1 METEKQSKPKLL
13 IVTGPQGSGNHLFA
27 KILALH
33 PSVKGWIMMRN
44 EWQGHHEEPFNKY
57 WQNPQLLQEYVLDEH
72 EHYVTS
78 ISCPYYKDKQPHVPK
93 YKEFVSEA
101 KKIFDV
107 TFAILGRD
115 QTILELQ
122 QKRVR
127 NAHTTPQLT
136 DVLQELP
143 NAHFISHEL
152 LFLYKGKYRQS
163 LSKQLDF
170 PIAYNHTTILDDY
183 FAQDSNK
190 KYIQNIDKGAFDD
203 AVKKA
208 VSES

>member
-1 METEKQSKPKLL
+1 M
-13 IVTGPQGSGNHLFA
+13 
-27 KILALH
+27 
-33 PSVKGWIMMRN
+33 
-44 EWQGHHEEPFNKY
+44 
-57 WQNPQLLQEYVLDEH
+57 
-72 EHYVTS
+72 
-78 ISCPYYKDKQPHVPK
+78 
-93 YKEFVSEA
+93 
-101 KKIFDV
+101 
-107 TFAILGRD
+107 
-115 QTILELQ
+115 
-122 QKRVR
+122 R

-152 LFLYKGKYRQS
+152 LFLYKGKYLQS

-170 PIAYNHTTILDDY
+170 PIAYNHTTVLDDY